1 MPGSQRISASSC
13 HSLKGCT
20 LSLDE
25 IMHIGTVAGALAF
38 TIEQMQRIDEAY
50 LKAFPGRG

>member
-1 MPGSQRISASSC
+1 MTKREMVPRNSRPPSTI
-13 HSLKGCT
+13 
-20 LSLDE
+20 
-25 IMHIGTVAGALAF
+25 VADALAF